1 MHRYHKSCSQ
11 ADLTVSRVIT
21 FVWIKTSKIYI
32 SEFSVE
38 VSQIVFSAHLTV
50 LRLVTTVRIK
60 TSKISYF
67 REFSPQV
74 LKNRVFSPFDCFTAC
89 LQLYEQKL
97 SKSHIFVISV
107 HKHHKSCSDV
117 IWPFYGL
124 LQLYEL
130 KLQKC
135 HISVS
140 SVHKYHKSC
149 FQPIW
154 LFYGLFTTV
163 WAKTFK
169 ISYLRDFSAQASQ
182 IVFWRHLTVLRLIT
196 TVWA

>member
-11 ADLTVSRVIT
+11 ADLTVLRVIT
-21 FVWIKTSKIYI
+21 FVWTKTSKISYI

-50 LRLVTTVRIK
+50 LRLVTTVRVK
-60 TSKISYF
+60 TSKISYL
-67 REFSPQV
+67 RGVQSTSIT
-74 LKNRVFSPFDCFTAC
+74 NRFFSPFDCFMAC
-89 LQLYEQKL
+89 LPLYEQKL

-130 KLQKC
+130 KLEKC

-140 SVHKYHKSC
+140 SVNKYHKPCS
-149 FQPIW
+149 QP
-154 LFYGLFTTV
+154 
-163 WAKTFK
+163 K
-169 ISYLRDFSAQASQ
+169 
-182 IVFWRHLTVLRLIT
+182 LTVFTACNNIMNINFKNLISQ
-196 TVWA
+196 VVE